1 MNVLGRWVLAGCLSG
16 ALLGGA
22 VDPTALP
29 FIGHE
34 QISAVFL
41 SDGQAYFGHLDDV
54 PWSGTLTLRDV
65 YYLQDAQK
73 TTTNLTVGLQKR
85 GTEIHQPADRM
96 QIERSKVLAVERVA
110 QGSPVAVAIA
120 VQRSLDRLQA
130 VK

>member
-1 MNVLGRWVLAGCLSG
+1 MNALGRWLLVGCVTG
-16 ALLGGA
+16 ALLGAA

-34 QISAVFL
+34 QLSAVFL
-41 SDGQAYFGHLDDV
+41 SDGQAYFGHLYDV

-73 TTTNLTVGLQKR
+73 TTTNLAVGLQKR
-85 GTEIHQPADRM
+85 GTEIHQPANGM

-110 QGSPVAVAIA
+110 PGSPVAVAIA
-120 VQRSLDRLQA
+120 VQRSLDRLQEA
-130 VK
+130 K